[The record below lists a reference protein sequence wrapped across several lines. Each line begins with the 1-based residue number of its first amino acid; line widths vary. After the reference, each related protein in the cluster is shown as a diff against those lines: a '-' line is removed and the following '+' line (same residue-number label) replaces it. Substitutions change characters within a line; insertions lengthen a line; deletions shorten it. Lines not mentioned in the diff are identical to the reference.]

1 MSHCK
6 ITAITNQKGGV
17 GKTTT
22 TANLGIGLALQG
34 KRVLLVDADPQGS
47 LTISLGIC
55 NPDSLSETL
64 ATVMT
69 AEMQDMEPFQG
80 QGLIHHCEGIDLLP
94 ANIELS
100 GVELGL
106 FNTMSRETVLRT
118 VLNRLKS
125 YYDHILIDCM
135 PSLGLMT
142 INALTAADSVIIPTQ
157 PNFLSTKGLNLL
169 LRSVSR
175 VRKQINPK
183 LRIDGILFT
192 MVDSRTNNAQS
203 VISSMRDTVGG
214 NIRVFQTEI
223 PRSVRA
229 AEAAEAGKSIFFYDK
244 NGKVAQA
251 YENLTK
257 EVEQVGKE
265 NHRLR
270 SDCVR

>member
-1 MSHCK
+1 M
-6 ITAITNQKGGV
+6 
-17 GKTTT
+17 
-22 TANLGIGLALQG
+22 
-34 KRVLLVDADPQGS
+34 LLVDADPQGS
-47 LTISLGIC
+47 LSVSFGFRDQDALT
-55 NPDSLSETL
+55 ETL
-64 ATVMT
+64 ASVMS
-69 AEMQDMEPFQG
+69 AEMEDAEISADYG
-80 QGLIHHCEGIDLLP
+80 IIHHAEGVDLLP

-106 FNTMSRETVLRT
+106 FNTTSRETVLRT
-118 VLNRLKS
+118 VLNRLRPH
-125 YYDHILIDCM
+125 YDYILIDCM

-142 INALTAADSVIIPTQ
+142 INALSAADSVIIPTQ
-157 PNFLSTKGLNLL
+157 PNYLSVKGLNLL
-169 LRSVSR
+169 LKSVGR

-183 LRIDGILFT
+183 LHIDGILFT

-203 VISSMRDTVGG
+203 VITSMRDAVGG

-229 AEAAEAGKSIFFYDK
+229 AEAGEAGKSIFAYDK

>member
-1 MSHCK
+1 MSNGR
-6 ITAITNQKGGV
+6 ITAIANQKGGV

-22 TANLGIGLALQG
+22 TANLGVGLAKQG

-47 LTISLGIC
+47 LTVSLGHR
-55 NPDSLSETL
+55 DQDALTKTL
-64 ATVMT
+64 ATVMS
-69 AEMQDMEPFQG
+69 AEMEDVELPAEHG
-80 QGLIHHCEGIDLLP
+80 ILHHEEGVDLLP

-106 FNTMSRETVLRT
+106 FNAMSRETILRT
-118 VLNRLKS
+118 VLNRLRP

-142 INALTAADSVIIPTQ
+142 INALSAADSVIIPTQ
-157 PNFLSTKGLNLL
+157 PNYLSIKGLNLL
-169 LRSVSR
+169 LKSVGR

-183 LRIDGILFT
+183 LQIDGILFT

-203 VISSMRDTVGG
+203 VITSMRDTIGG
-214 NIRVFQTEI
+214 NVRVFQTEI

-229 AEAAEAGKSIFFYDK
+229 AEAGEAGKSIFAYDK

-257 EVEQVGKE
+257 EVEQIGKE
-265 NHRLR
+265 SNRLR
-270 SDCVR
+270 TDRIR

>member
-1 MSHCK
+1 MSNCK
-6 ITAITNQKGGV
+6 ITAIINQKGGT
-17 GKTTT
+17 GKSTTT
-22 TANLGIGLALQG
+22 VNLGIGLVRRG

-47 LTISLGIC
+47 LSVSLGLR
-55 NPDSLSETL
+55 DQDALTETL
-64 ATVMT
+64 ATVMS
-69 AEMQDMEPFQG
+69 AEMEDVKLPVDHG
-80 QGLIHHCEGIDLLP
+80 IIHHAEGVDLLP

-106 FNTMSRETVLRT
+106 FNAMSRETVLRT
-118 VLNRLKS
+118 VLNRLRPR
-125 YYDHILIDCM
+125 YDHILIDCM

-142 INALTAADSVIIPTQ
+142 INALSAADSVIIPTQ
-157 PNFLSTKGLNLL
+157 PNYLSIKGMNLL
-169 LRSVSR
+169 LKSVGR
-175 VRKQINPK
+175 VRKQINPM
-183 LRIDGILFT
+183 LQIDGILFT

-203 VISSMRDTVGG
+203 VIASMRDAVGR

-223 PRSVRA
+223 PRSVRV
-229 AEAAEAGKSIFFYDK
+229 AEAGEAGKSIFAYDK
-244 NGKVAQA
+244 KGKAAQA

>member
-6 ITAITNQKGGV
+6 IIAIINQKGGT
-17 GKTTT
+17 GKSTTT
-22 TANLGIGLALQG
+22 VNLGIGLARQG

-47 LTISLGIC
+47 LSVSLGLR
-55 NPDSLSETL
+55 DQDALTETL
-64 ATVMT
+64 ATVMS
-69 AEMQDMEPFQG
+69 AEMEDVEISADHG
-80 QGLIHHCEGIDLLP
+80 ILHHAEGVDLLP

-106 FNTMSRETVLRT
+106 FNAMSRETILRT
-118 VLNRLKS
+118 VLNRLRPQ
-125 YYDHILIDCM
+125 YDNILIDCM

-142 INALTAADSVIIPTQ
+142 INALSAADSVIIPTQ
-157 PNFLSTKGLNLL
+157 PNYLSIKGLNLL
-169 LRSVSR
+169 LKSVGR

-183 LRIDGILFT
+183 LHIDGILFT

-203 VISSMRDTVGG
+203 VIASMRDAVGG

-223 PRSVRA
+223 PRSVRV
-229 AEAAEAGKSIFFYDK
+229 AEAGEAGKSIFAYDK

-257 EVEQVGKE
+257 EVEQIGKE
-265 NHRLR
+265 SNRLR
-270 SDCVR
+270 ADRIR

>member
-1 MSHCK
+1 MFNFPLPTLCEASH
-6 ITAITNQKGGV
+6 NV

-22 TANLGIGLALQG
+22 TVNLGVGLANNG
-34 KRVLLVDADPQGS
+34 HRVLLVDADPQGS
-47 LTISLGIC
+47 LSVSLGLR
-55 NPDSLSETL
+55 DQDALTETL
-64 ATVMT
+64 ATVMS
-69 AEMQDMEPFQG
+69 AEMEDVELPVDHG
-80 QGLIHHCEGIDLLP
+80 IIHHAEGVDLLP

-106 FNTMSRETVLRT
+106 FNAMSRETILRT
-118 VLNRLKS
+118 VLNRLRP

-142 INALTAADSVIIPTQ
+142 VNALSAADSIIIPTQ
-157 PNFLSTKGLNLL
+157 PNYLSIKGLNLL
-169 LRSVSR
+169 LKSVGR

-183 LRIDGILFT
+183 LHIDGILFT

-203 VISSMRDTVGG
+203 VITSMRDAVGG

-229 AEAAEAGKSIFFYDK
+229 AEAGEAGKSIFTYDK

-257 EVEQVGKE
+257 EVEQIGKE
-265 NHRLR
+265 TNRLR
-270 SDCVR
+270 ADRLR